1 MKSFDFDITVYFSQT
16 FAYIRFFLK
25 GGLGVIWS
33 FAWVCTIYDTPTLH
47 PGLHRSETD
56 VFSKEGANVS
66 KGSQSVVRN
75 NVFMVDTVGLLKVL
89 YSNQEVLH
97 SFKGSKNT
105 LVKDFEIAS
114 GLGYHS
120 WEFLPQLD
128 ILHDDYPGAS
138 VF

>member
-1 MKSFDFDITVYFSQT
+1 M
-16 FAYIRFFLK
+16 
-25 GGLGVIWS
+25 
-33 FAWVCTIYDTPTLH
+33 CTIYDTPTLH

-56 VFSKEGANVS
+56 VFLKEGANVS

-75 NVFMVDTVGLLKVL
+75 KVFMVDTVGLLKVL

-97 SFKGSKNT
+97 SFKGSKNS

-114 GLGYHS
+114 GLGNHF